1 VHAKR
6 SGGPASRGTPPA
18 KAGGLACGQGDQGGA
33 LSGPGMMNNVRFLFK
48 PIFQIALNLNH
59 AICDLPKVKK
69 IQIKYG
75 FTRN

>member
-1 VHAKR
+1 
-6 SGGPASRGTPPA
+6 
-18 KAGGLACGQGDQGGA
+18 
-33 LSGPGMMNNVRFLFK
+33 MNNVRFLFK
-48 PIFQIALNLNH
+48 PNFQIALNLNH